1 MKTTEI
7 AASLNARGIPTP
19 MVYKKLSRRGYE
31 NDAMWSHQAVLRI
44 IRDYKYTGAMVT
56 FKCENLTIRAKGR
69 HTKDPRKNGS
79 SLKIVMILLSLMKNM
94 TRQMQRSE
102 RFDITR
108 RKRQIKEIVS
118 ISADTAAEGS
128 ERPLGWTNT
137 IRVRRSYIKR
147 KPFVRTSFGVAVTWR
162 TCFWQHID
170 RNCS

>member
-1 MKTTEI
+1 
-7 AASLNARGIPTP
+7 
-19 MVYKKLSRRGYE
+19 MVVIE
-31 NDAMWSHQAVLRI
+31 DWS
-44 IRDYKYTGAMVT
+44 
-56 FKCENLTIRAKGR
+56 
-69 HTKDPRKNGS
+69 
-79 SLKIVMILLSLMKNM
+79 ILLSLMKNM

-118 ISADTAAEGS
+118 ISAAPRRQKAQKDLWVG
-128 ERPLGWTNT
+128 LNT